1 MNRKRYNKSGIKGIP
16 AVCVILTMLVCCGIM
31 AGCSVDTVP
40 VSDTQTAYQGEADST
55 DTASSQE
62 EGYLSKDICVIPKKK
77 NIATD
82 AAITADAALLID
94 DTRNKALYAQN
105 IYASEY
111 PASVS
116 KIATAL
122 MTFKYAKFDDTVTIS
137 YNASHVTEPG
147 ARLCGFKEGDKIS
160 VKDLLYGM
168 MVYSGNDAAV
178 ALAEHI
184 SGSETDF
191 AAEMNQEMVA
201 IGASGTHFVNASGLH
216 DDQHYTTAYDLYL
229 IFHELLKYDDFK
241 ELLQCT
247 KYTAKWTDAQG
258 KKQSLDITSTD
269 PYLTGSRQAPKPLTV
284 IGGKSGTTIKAGSCL
299 IMYSQDKKNRDYIS
313 VILKADSSYSM
324 YTQMNHM
331 LEYVKRGK

>member
-201 IGASGTHFVNASGLH
+201 IGAS
-216 DDQHYTTAYDLYL
+216 
-229 IFHELLKYDDFK
+229 
-241 ELLQCT
+241 
-247 KYTAKWTDAQG
+247 
-258 KKQSLDITSTD
+258 
-269 PYLTGSRQAPKPLTV
+269 
-284 IGGKSGTTIKAGSCL
+284 
-299 IMYSQDKKNRDYIS
+299 
-313 VILKADSSYSM
+313 
-324 YTQMNHM
+324 
-331 LEYVKRGK
+331 